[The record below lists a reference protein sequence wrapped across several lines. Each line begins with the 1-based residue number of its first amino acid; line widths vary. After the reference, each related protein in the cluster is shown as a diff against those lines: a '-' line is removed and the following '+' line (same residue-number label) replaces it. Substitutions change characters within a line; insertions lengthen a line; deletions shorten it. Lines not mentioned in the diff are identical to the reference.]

1 MMISSSLRLQIEMR
15 GLVTGFGQFN
25 ISRAINPSVNLFN
38 SNRQFSGAPVEI
50 PKRPVTPWINY
61 YKSSLPEF
69 RRKHPGA
76 KVSDLMS
83 KISEE
88 WKKLPAEK
96 KRPMEAKYE
105 AEKVKYQSLMDKVPE
120 EVKEQA
126 RAEKRQKRA
135 IASGRSAAVELK
147 EMLDQLGK
155 PKRPLTSYMLFSV
168 ERRARMTA
176 SERQKAPADVVRMLG
191 AEWKAMSDA
200 QKQPFLDKYG
210 KIKNEHDR
218 AMERWTQKMSKE
230 GKMSGILAA
239 QARVAHLKEH

>member
-1 MMISSSLRLQIEMR
+1 
-15 GLVTGFGQFN
+15 
-25 ISRAINPSVNLFN
+25 
-38 SNRQFSGAPVEI
+38 
-50 PKRPVTPWINY
+50 
-61 YKSSLPEF
+61 
-69 RRKHPGA
+69 
-76 KVSDLMS
+76 MS

-168 ERRARMTA
+168 DRRARMTA

-200 QKQPFLDKYG
+200 QKQPFLDKYE
-210 KIKNEHDR
+210 KIKSEHDR